1 MSLNMVIF
9 LVYEAPHLA
18 ALGLE
23 EAGELGEV
31 DLRDAAVDFL
41 AITLGAA
48 FLVEERFEVAFLD
61 VFLAILKFDKLL
73 LLLKSFE
80 HLVFSCE
87 SGFVWIRNSCIK
99 LYY

>member
-9 LVYEAPHLA
+9 LVYAAPHLA
-18 ALGLE
+18 ALGLG

-48 FLVEERFEVAFLD
+48 FLVEVRFEVAFLE
-61 VFLAILKFDKLL
+61 VFLAILKFGK
-73 LLLKSFE
+73 LLKSFE
-80 HLVFSCE
+80 HLVFSRE

-99 LYY
+99 LY